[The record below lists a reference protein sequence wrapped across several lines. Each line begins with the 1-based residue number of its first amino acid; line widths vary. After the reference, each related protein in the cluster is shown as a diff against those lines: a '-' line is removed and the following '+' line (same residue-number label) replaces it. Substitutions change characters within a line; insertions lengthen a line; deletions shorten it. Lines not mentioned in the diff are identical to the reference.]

1 MKTPMKYAF
10 EVGNPYRRD
19 SASHHQAR
27 CGADIYRNGPGA
39 EQLGA
44 APYVTANGRVT
55 PVAKYRA
62 DRVAAALT
70 ATQNMTLN
78 DIRRLAWLAEKQDYR
93 WDLLV
98 SLVRSVL
105 DNVSTVEMEH
115 PDPLSNFL

>member
-1 MKTPMKYAF
+1 MKTPMKYTFA
-10 EVGNPYRRD
+10 VGSPYRRD

-55 PVAKYRA
+55 SVAKYRA

-70 ATQNMTLN
+70 ATQNMALN
-78 DIRRLAWLAEKQDYR
+78 DIRRLA
-93 WDLLV
+93 
-98 SLVRSVL
+98 
-105 DNVSTVEMEH
+105 
-115 PDPLSNFL
+115 

>member
-1 MKTPMKYAF
+1 MKTPMKYTF

-78 DIRRLAWLAEKQDYR
+78 DIRRLAWLAEKQDY
-93 WDLLV
+93 
-98 SLVRSVL
+98 
-105 DNVSTVEMEH
+105 
-115 PDPLSNFL
+115 P

>member
-1 MKTPMKYAF
+1 MKTPMKYTF
-10 EVGNPYRRD
+10 EVGNPYSRD
-19 SASHHQAR
+19 SASHHQAH
-27 CGADIYRNGPGA
+27 CGADIYPNRPGA

-44 APYVTANGRVT
+44 APSVTANGRVT

-98 SLVRSVL
+98 AIVRSVL
-105 DNVSTVEMEH
+105 CNVSTVEMEH

>member
-1 MKTPMKYAF
+1 MKYTF
-10 EVGNPYRRD
+10 KVGNPYRRD

-44 APYVTANGRVT
+44 APYVTANGRVS

-62 DRVAAALT
+62 DRIAAALT

-93 WDLLV
+93 G
-98 SLVRSVL
+98 SCSC
-105 DNVSTVEMEH
+105 
-115 PDPLSNFL
+115 PLSGRCSTMSRPSRWSTR

>member
-10 EVGNPYRRD
+10 EVGNPYSRD
-19 SASHHQAR
+19 SASHQQAR

-70 ATQNMTLN
+70 ATQNMILTTSGGWPGW
-78 DIRRLAWLAEKQDYR
+78 RRSR
-93 WDLLV
+93 ITGGIC
-98 SLVRSVL
+98 SCR
-105 DNVSTVEMEH
+105 
-115 PDPLSNFL
+115 

>member
-1 MKTPMKYAF
+1 MKTPMKYTF

-39 EQLGA
+39 EQRGV
-44 APYVTANGRVT
+44 APYVTANGRVI

-70 ATQNMTLN
+70 ATQNMTVN

-93 WDLLV
+93 RDLLV

-105 DNVSTVEMEH
+105 DNVSTVEVE
-115 PDPLSNFL
+115 PRDRVSNFI

>member
-1 MKTPMKYAF
+1 MKTPMKYTF
-10 EVGNPYRRD
+10 ETGNPYRRD

-27 CGADIYRNGPGA
+27 CGADVYRNGPAA
-39 EQLGA
+39 EHLGA
-44 APYVTANGRVT
+44 APYVTANGRVN

-93 WDLLV
+93 W
-98 SLVRSVL
+98 VL

>member
-19 SASHHQAR
+19 SASHHRAR
-27 CGADIYRNGPGA
+27 CGADIYRCGPGA

-55 PVAKYRA
+55 PGGKYRT
-62 DRVAAALT
+62 DRIAAMLI

-93 WDLLV
+93 GG
-98 SLVRSVL
+98 RSWRL
-105 DNVSTVEMEH
+105 SGRCSTTSR
-115 PDPLSNFL
+115 PSKWS

>member
-1 MKTPMKYAF
+1 MKVATPRAGLCSGVHPARLNCSNLRASRSRSGARLSGRQ
-10 EVGNPYRRD
+10 EV
-19 SASHHQAR
+19 A
-27 CGADIYRNGPGA
+27 GADPAR
-39 EQLGA
+39 
-44 APYVTANGRVT
+44 
-55 PVAKYRA
+55 
-62 DRVAAALT
+62 LT
-70 ATQNMTLN
+70 ISCRD

>member
-1 MKTPMKYAF
+1 
-10 EVGNPYRRD
+10 V
-19 SASHHQAR
+19 
-27 CGADIYRNGPGA
+27 
-39 EQLGA
+39 
-44 APYVTANGRVT
+44 PYVTANGRVT

-105 DNVSTVEMEH
+105 DSVSTVEMEH

>member
-19 SASHHQAR
+19 SASHHRAR

-39 EQLGA
+39 EQLGP
-44 APYVTANGRVT
+44 APYVTAHGRVT

-62 DRVAAALT
+62 DRIAAMLI

-78 DIRRLAWLAEKQDYR
+78 DIRRLAWLAERQDYPGGR
-93 WDLLV
+93 PW
-98 SLVRSVL
+98 R
-105 DNVSTVEMEH
+105 
-115 PDPLSNFL
+115 LSGGGATTYGPAHS